1 MESLRAE
8 DETRTRD
15 PHLGKVMLYQLSYFR
30 ICFKNFGSAKIQ
42 DVCKYPN
49 SFSKKFF
56 YYLLLFLI
64 LCVFTGFFCNATLYI
79 TFAAMLSQ
87 LAALVKKDLLIEW
100 RQKHTLFGVLLYV
113 GATVFAVY
121 MMAGQPEAKIW
132 NALFWITQLFVAV
145 NSVAKSFLQ
154 EHPNRFRYYFTI
166 VKPSTFLLAK
176 MIYSVVLLLLMSL
189 VSFFLFTVLLGN
201 HLTQTA
207 LFVAVTA
214 AGSVS
219 LSVVFT
225 FLSAIAAR
233 AQQNAALMAI
243 LGFPLVIPV
252 LMILSNLSLKAIAP
266 VYQPGWWVLAAVL
279 IALSILVVVL
289 GLILFPFLWQE

>member
-1 MESLRAE
+1 MN
-8 DETRTRD
+8 
-15 PHLGKVMLYQLSYFR
+15 QLIS
-30 ICFKNFGSAKIQ
+30 
-42 DVCKYPN
+42 
-49 SFSKKFF
+49 
-56 YYLLLFLI
+56 
-64 LCVFTGFFCNATLYI
+64 
-79 TFAAMLSQ
+79 
-87 LAALVKKDLLIEW
+87 LVKKDLLIEW

-121 MMAGQPEAKIW
+121 IMTGQPEVKVW

-154 EHPNRFRYYFTI
+154 EHPNRFRYYFTV

-176 MIYSVVLLLLMSL
+176 MLYSIVLMLGISLISLLL
-189 VSFFLFTVLLGN
+189 FTIMLGN
-201 HLTQTA
+201 PLSQTA
-207 LFVAVTA
+207 VFIGVTA
-214 AGSVS
+214 AGSIS
-219 LSVVFT
+219 LSAVFT

-252 LMILSNLSLKAIAP
+252 LMMLSNLALSAISP
-266 VYQPGWWVLAAVL
+266 VYQEGWWLLMLVLL
-279 IALSILVVVL
+279 ALSMLVIIL